1 MGSSQE
7 GSTSVKAA
15 PRYYL
20 SLGNSLSTGVQPIG
34 LEERQFSTDE
44 GYADQL
50 LSIVRRCLPELKAVK
65 LGYPGE
71 STTTMIEGGLTSY
84 PHGSQLREA
93 VSFLR
98 DHRDGV
104 TFITLDVGFNDFPAH
119 TLEAIPYGLAS
130 IERNLPRILD
140 ALRQAAGPNVPIV
153 GMSAYDPFLARWLD
167 GPEGREIARLSV
179 WEAVVPINARFREI
193 YRAAGLDLAD
203 VEGAFAT
210 TDFETVVDL
219 EGAGPVPINVARA
232 CQWTWAGAPP
242 PLGPDLHANARG
254 YRAIA
259 EAFATVLL
267 P

>member
-1 MGSSQE
+1 
-7 GSTSVKAA
+7 
-15 PRYYL
+15 
-20 SLGNSLSTGVQPIG
+20 
-34 LEERQFSTDE
+34 
-44 GYADQL
+44 
-50 LSIVRRCLPELKAVK
+50 
-65 LGYPGE
+65 
-71 STTTMIEGGLTSY
+71 LTSY

-98 DHRDGV
+98 DHREDV
-104 TFITLDVGFNDFPAH
+104 TFVTLDVGFNDFPAH
-119 TLEAIPYGLAS
+119 TLEAIPPGMAS

-140 ALRQAAGPNVPIV
+140 ALREAAGPNVPIV
-153 GMSAYDPFLARWLD
+153 GMNVYDPFLVRWLK
-167 GPEGREIARLSV
+167 GPEGREIARISV

-193 YRAAGLDLAD
+193 YEAAGLELAD

-210 TDFETVVDL
+210 TDFDTVVDL

-259 EAFATVLL
+259 EAFSRVLL